1 MSNLLVNAVAT
12 WNGKALQK
20 GQKQITGFD
29 KSVKKLGKTFAGVF
43 AAQKLLGYGKA
54 SVKAFAAD
62 DKAAKVLAKS
72 LDNLGLSYANPQIK
86 DFISTLEAQFGVL
99 DDQLRPAFQKL
110 VTTTGDWRQSQDL
123 LKTALDLSALSGGDV
138 VSVAADL
145 SKAYAGNTR
154 GLLKYGLG
162 LSKTQLAA
170 MSFEDILKQVAKVS
184 AGQATVAADSYAG
197 KLDKLTVAAENAKET
212 IGKGLLQAM
221 TELGGANGFEGALKG
236 IDAFAQGI
244 SDAIVKLTRLA
255 TIAGFFIYNKKGT
268 NPFTQTREFNEA
280 NAKSDMLA
288 RRQFGGAAANK
299 YMAEA
304 DKAAALKLKKAK
316 ADELSMLSAKNKLT
330 KEEAQ
335 MKKDQAA
342 LDKLK
347 EKFDLERIGLNAAL
361 NQATDEETKARIRA
375 QIAILDETGKTA
387 QAANDALVKAQKDK
401 VDAEIKAGDALVYLA
416 TSAGKAS
423 GGIITWLS
431 ALEYSRERFGNAG
444 ATKPFVGG
452 SPLMPGDNSGAIGA
466 QGGGTT
472 TDSQKRAG
480 EIFGAD
486 TNIPVIPVPIYVA
499 GSGGGAGQGE
509 GQVPAGA
516 ISVTVN
522 TGPSMADE
530 NTIVDAVQMALN
542 EIARRGYLTTY
553 AGALPA

>member
-1 MSNLLVNAVAT
+1 MSNLLVNAIAT

-20 GQKQITGFD
+20 GQKQISGFD

-86 DFISTLEAQFGVL
+86 DFISTLESQFGVL

-123 LKTALDLSALSGGDV
+123 LKTSLDLSALSGGDV

-162 LSKTQLAA
+162 LSKAQLAA

-299 YMAEA
+299 YMAQA

-387 QAANDALVKAQKDK
+387 QAANDALVKAQADK
-401 VDAEIKAGDALVYLA
+401 LKQEVEASTALNNLA
-416 TSAGKAS
+416 KSA
-423 GGIITWLS
+423 
-431 ALEYSRERFGNAG
+431 AG
-444 ATKPFVGG
+444 AAGSLMNLSTFFSTYKGSAASAVTSLGPSGQAALGGFVPFVGATNASVGITADG
-452 SPLMPGDNSGAIGA
+452 SNA
-466 QGGGTT
+466 
-472 TDSQKRAG
+472 TDSFPSKVG
-480 EIFGAD
+480 LG
-486 TNIPVIPVPIYVA
+486 TN
-499 GSGGGAGQGE
+499 GTGNQL
-509 GQVPAGA
+509 PAG
-516 ISVTVN
+516 VTINVS

-542 EIARRGYLTTY
+542 EIARRGNLTTY

>member
-123 LKTALDLSALSGGDV
+123 LATALDLSALSGSDV
-138 VSVAADL
+138 ISVAADL

-316 ADELSMLSAKNKLT
+316 ADELSMLSAKNKAT

-387 QAANDALVKAQKDK
+387 QAANDALVKAQADK
-401 VDAEIKAGDALVYLA
+401 LKQEIEAADALKYLA
-416 TSAGKAS
+416 LSAGMAS
-423 GGIITWLS
+423 LGIIKWLS
-431 ALEYSRERFGNAG
+431 SLEQARERFGNAG

-452 SPLMPGDNSGAIGA
+452 TAPLIPGIDYNPNQNKDRNYDLLNPPETNMPISPLIPGIDYNPNQNKDRNFDANAAANVSI
-466 QGGGTT
+466 
-472 TDSQKRAG
+472 
-480 EIFGAD
+480 
-486 TNIPVIPVPIYVA
+486 V
-499 GSGGGAGQGE
+499 
-509 GQVPAGA
+509 
-516 ISVTVN
+516 VN

-530 NTIVDAVQMALN
+530 NTIVDAVQTALN

-553 AGALPA
+553 AGALPV

>member
-123 LKTALDLSALSGGDV
+123 LKTALDLSALSGSDV
-138 VSVAADL
+138 ISVAADL

-244 SDAIVKLTRLA
+244 SDAIVKLSRLA

-288 RRQFGGAAANK
+288 RRQYGGAAANK

-316 ADELSMLSAKNKLT
+316 ADELSMLSAKNKAT

-342 LDKLK
+342 LDALK
-347 EKFDLERIGLNAAL
+347 KKFDLERIGLNVAL

-375 QIAILDETGKTA
+375 QIAILDETGASA
-387 QAANDALVKAQKDK
+387 QAANDALVKAQADK
-401 VDAEIKAGDALVYLA
+401 LKQELLAASALQYLA
-416 TSAGKAS
+416 TSASNAAS
-423 GGIITWLS
+423 KLANMQAPS
-431 ALEYSRERFGNAG
+431 FG
-444 ATKPFVGG
+444 
-452 SPLMPGDNSGAIGA
+452 
-466 QGGGTT
+466 
-472 TDSQKRAG
+472 
-480 EIFGAD
+480 
-486 TNIPVIPVPIYVA
+486 VA
-499 GSGGGAGQGE
+499 G
-509 GQVPAGA
+509 
-516 ISVTVN
+516 VTYNPTQNMDRNYDDYLASLQAMLLNLNGIPGVTFNPTQNKDANYDNNVLNGPTVIVN
-522 TGPSMADE
+522 TGPVLADE
-530 NTIVDAVQMALN
+530 NVIVDAVQAALN
-542 EIARRGYLTTY
+542 EIARRGNLTTY
-553 AGALPA
+553 AGAISA

>member
-1 MSNLLVNAVAT
+1 
-12 WNGKALQK
+12 
-20 GQKQITGFD
+20 
-29 KSVKKLGKTFAGVF
+29 
-43 AAQKLLGYGKA
+43 
-54 SVKAFAAD
+54 
-62 DKAAKVLAKS
+62 
-72 LDNLGLSYANPQIK
+72 
-86 DFISTLEAQFGVL
+86 
-99 DDQLRPAFQKL
+99 
-110 VTTTGDWRQSQDL
+110 
-123 LKTALDLSALSGGDV
+123 
-138 VSVAADL
+138 
-145 SKAYAGNTR
+145 
-154 GLLKYGLG
+154 
-162 LSKTQLAA
+162 
-170 MSFEDILKQVAKVS
+170 
-184 AGQATVAADSYAG
+184 
-197 KLDKLTVAAENAKET
+197 
-212 IGKGLLQAM
+212 M

-387 QAANDALVKAQKDK
+387 QAANDALVKAQKEKLDQ
-401 VDAEIKAGDALVYLA
+401 EIKAADALKYLA
-416 TSAGKAS
+416 ISAGSAATALTN
-423 GGIITWLS
+423 ITG
-431 ALEYSRERFGNAG
+431 R
-444 ATKPFVGG
+444 V
-452 SPLMPGDNSGAIGA
+452 PGVTFNPGQQPDRNYVPP
-466 QGGGTT
+466 
-472 TDSQKRAG
+472 
-480 EIFGAD
+480 
-486 TNIPVIPVPIYVA
+486 TNIPPAMPDGTPALVPGRDYNPEQRKDANVDA
-499 GSGGGAGQGE
+499 KA
-509 GQVPAGA
+509 A
-516 ISVTVN
+516 VTVVVN

-530 NTIVDAVQMALN
+530 NTIVDAVQTALN